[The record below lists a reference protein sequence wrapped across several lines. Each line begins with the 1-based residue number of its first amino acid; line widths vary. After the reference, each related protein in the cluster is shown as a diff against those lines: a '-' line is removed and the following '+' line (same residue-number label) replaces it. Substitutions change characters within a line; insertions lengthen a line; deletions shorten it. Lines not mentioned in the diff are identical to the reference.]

1 MVKKVI
7 IAGAGGRD
15 FHNFLTYFRD
25 NPEYLVVAFTATQI
39 PGIERRRFPASLAGP
54 KYPLGIPIYPEDEL
68 PRLIKELGVD
78 EVVLSYSDLTYEE
91 LGRFTSKVLAAG
103 ASLRLL
109 PPSETYLMT
118 YKPVIAVTA
127 VKTGAGKSTVS
138 RAITKELLS
147 RGLKVVPIR
156 HPMAYGDLEV
166 VVEVFRSE
174 EDLDKYGVTIEERE
188 EYIHYIRLGLKVVPI
203 RHPMAY
209 GDLEV
214 VVQVFRSEEDL
225 DKYGVTI
232 EEREEYIHY
241 IRLGVPVLAG
251 VDYGRVLI
259 EAERLGDVILWDGGN
274 NDTPFIRF
282 NYMVTV
288 ADAMRP
294 GYEISTYPGEVN
306 VRLANAVIVNKVSR
320 ARKEDV
326 EKVVRNVKDVN
337 PEAKVV
343 LADMEVFVDKPEL
356 VKGRRVAVIEDS
368 PSVTHGG
375 LPYGAGYV
383 AAEKYGV
390 SEVIDPKP
398 YAVGIVRELLQTYP
412 HVGPVIPSVGYNVK
426 HIRDL
431 EMTINNMDVDAVILG
446 TPVDLTKIIN
456 IRKPVVRVYW
466 ELKVLEG
473 PTISELVDEFLN
485 SSVRR

>member
-91 LGRFTSKVLAAG
+91 LGRFASKVLAAG

-138 RAITKELLS
+138 RTITKELLG
-147 RGLKVVPIR
+147 RG
-156 HPMAYGDLEV
+156 
-166 VVEVFRSE
+166 F
-174 EDLDKYGVTIEERE
+174 
-188 EYIHYIRLGLKVVPI
+188 KVVPI

-214 VVQVFRSEEDL
+214 VVQVFKSEEDL
-225 DKYGVTI
+225 DRYGVTI

-251 VDYGRVLI
+251 VDYGKVLL

-274 NDTPFIRF
+274 NDVPFIRF
-282 NYMVTV
+282 NYMVTI

-294 GYEISTYPGEVN
+294 GYEVSTYPGEVN

-320 ARKEDV
+320 ARREDV
-326 EKVVRNVKDVN
+326 ERVLRNVREVN
-337 PEAKVV
+337 PKAKVV
-343 LADMEVFVDKPEL
+343 LADMEVFVDRPEL

-383 AAEKYGV
+383 AAEKYGA
-390 SEVIDPKP
+390 SEVVDPKP
-398 YAVGIVRELLQTYP
+398 YAVGIVKELLQVYP
-412 HVGPVIPSVGYNVK
+412 HIGPVIPSVGYNTQ

-431 EMTINNMDVDAVILG
+431 EVTIDRMDVDVVVLG
-446 TPVDLTKIIN
+446 TPVDLTRIIN

-485 SSVRR
+485 SSLRK

>member
-91 LGRFTSKVLAAG
+91 LGRFASKVLAAG

-138 RAITKELLS
+138 RTITKELLG
-147 RGLKVVPIR
+147 RGFKVVP
-156 HPMAYGDLEV
+156 V
-166 VVEVFRSE
+166 
-174 EDLDKYGVTIEERE
+174 
-188 EYIHYIRLGLKVVPI
+188 

-214 VVQVFRSEEDL
+214 VVQVFKSEEDL
-225 DKYGVTI
+225 DRYGVTI

-251 VDYGRVLI
+251 VDYGKVLL

-274 NDTPFIRF
+274 NDAPFIRF
-282 NYMVTV
+282 NYMVTI

-294 GYEISTYPGEVN
+294 GYEVSTYPGEVN

-320 ARKEDV
+320 ARREGV
-326 EKVVRNVKDVN
+326 ERVLRNVREVN
-337 PEAKVV
+337 PKAKIV
-343 LADMEVFVDKPEL
+343 LADMEVFVDRPEL

-383 AAEKYGV
+383 AAEKYGA
-390 SEVIDPKP
+390 SEVVDPKP
-398 YAVGIVRELLQTYP
+398 YAVGIVKELLQVYP
-412 HVGPVIPSVGYNVK
+412 HIGPVIPSVGYNIQ

-431 EMTINNMDVDAVILG
+431 EVTIDRMDVDVVVLG
-446 TPVDLTKIIN
+446 TPVDLTRIIN

-485 SSVRR
+485 LSLRK

>member
-91 LGRFTSKVLAAG
+91 LGRFASKVLAAG

-109 PPSETYLMT
+109 PPSETYLTT

-138 RAITKELLS
+138 RTITKELLG
-147 RGLKVVPIR
+147 RG
-156 HPMAYGDLEV
+156 
-166 VVEVFRSE
+166 F
-174 EDLDKYGVTIEERE
+174 
-188 EYIHYIRLGLKVVPI
+188 KVVPI

-214 VVQVFRSEEDL
+214 VVQVFKSEEDL
-225 DKYGVTI
+225 DRYGVTI

-251 VDYGRVLI
+251 VDYGKVLL

-274 NDTPFIRF
+274 NDVPFIRF
-282 NYMVTV
+282 NYMVTI

-294 GYEISTYPGEVN
+294 GYEVSTYPGEVN

-320 ARKEDV
+320 ARREGV
-326 EKVVRNVKDVN
+326 ERVLRNVREVN
-337 PEAKVV
+337 PKAKIV
-343 LADMEVFVDKPEL
+343 LADMEVFVDRPEL
-356 VKGRRVAVIEDS
+356 VKGRRVAVVEDS

-383 AAEKYGV
+383 AAEKYGA
-390 SEVIDPKP
+390 SEVVDPKP
-398 YAVGIVRELLQTYP
+398 YAVGIVKELLQVYP
-412 HVGPVIPSVGYNVK
+412 HIGPVIPSVGYNTQ

-431 EMTINNMDVDAVILG
+431 EVTIDRMDVDVVVLG
-446 TPVDLTKIIN
+446 TPVDLTRIIN

-485 SSVRR
+485 SSLRK

>member
-147 RGLKVVPIR
+147 R
-156 HPMAYGDLEV
+156 
-166 VVEVFRSE
+166 S
-174 EDLDKYGVTIEERE
+174 
-188 EYIHYIRLGLKVVPI
+188 LKVVPI

>member
-91 LGRFTSKVLAAG
+91 LGRFASKVLAAG

-138 RAITKELLS
+138 RTITKELLG
-147 RGLKVVPIR
+147 RGFKVVP
-156 HPMAYGDLEV
+156 V
-166 VVEVFRSE
+166 
-174 EDLDKYGVTIEERE
+174 
-188 EYIHYIRLGLKVVPI
+188 

-214 VVQVFRSEEDL
+214 VVQVFKSEEDL
-225 DKYGVTI
+225 DRYGVTI

-251 VDYGRVLI
+251 VDYGKVLL

-274 NDTPFIRF
+274 NDVPFIRF
-282 NYMVTV
+282 NYMVTI

-294 GYEISTYPGEVN
+294 GYEVSTYPGEVN

-326 EKVVRNVKDVN
+326 ERVLRNVREVN
-337 PEAKVV
+337 PKAKVV
-343 LADMEVFVDKPEL
+343 LADMEVFVDRPEL
-356 VKGRRVAVIEDS
+356 VKGRRVAVVEDS

-383 AAEKYGV
+383 AAEKYGA
-390 SEVIDPKP
+390 SEVVDPKP
-398 YAVGIVRELLQTYP
+398 YAVGIVKELLQVYP
-412 HVGPVIPSVGYNVK
+412 HIGPVIPSVGYNIQ

-431 EMTINNMDVDAVILG
+431 EVTIDRMDVDVVVLG
-446 TPVDLTKIIN
+446 TPVDLTRIIN

-485 SSVRR
+485 SSLRK

>member
-91 LGRFTSKVLAAG
+91 LGRFASKVLAAG

-138 RAITKELLS
+138 RTITKELLG
-147 RGLKVVPIR
+147 RGFKVVP
-156 HPMAYGDLEV
+156 V
-166 VVEVFRSE
+166 
-174 EDLDKYGVTIEERE
+174 
-188 EYIHYIRLGLKVVPI
+188 

-214 VVQVFRSEEDL
+214 VVQVFKSEEDL
-225 DKYGVTI
+225 DRYGVTI

-251 VDYGRVLI
+251 VDYGKVLL

-274 NDTPFIRF
+274 NDVPFIRF
-282 NYMVTV
+282 NYMVTI

-294 GYEISTYPGEVN
+294 GYEVSTYPGEVN

-320 ARKEDV
+320 ARREDV
-326 EKVVRNVKDVN
+326 ERVLRNVREVN
-337 PEAKVV
+337 PKAKVV
-343 LADMEVFVDKPEL
+343 LADMEVFVDRPEL
-356 VKGRRVAVIEDS
+356 VKGRRVAVVEDS

-383 AAEKYGV
+383 AAEKYGA
-390 SEVIDPKP
+390 SEVVDPKP
-398 YAVGIVRELLQTYP
+398 YAVGIIKELLQVYP
-412 HVGPVIPSVGYNVK
+412 HIGPVIPSVGYNTQ

-431 EMTINNMDVDAVILG
+431 EVTIDRMDVDVVVLG
-446 TPVDLTKIIN
+446 TPVDLTRIIN

-485 SSVRR
+485 SSLRK

>member
-147 RGLKVVPIR
+147 R
-156 HPMAYGDLEV
+156 
-166 VVEVFRSE
+166 
-174 EDLDKYGVTIEERE
+174 
-188 EYIHYIRLGLKVVPI
+188 GLKVVPI

>member
-91 LGRFTSKVLAAG
+91 LGRFASKVLAAG

-138 RAITKELLS
+138 RTIAKELLG
-147 RGLKVVPIR
+147 RGFKVVP
-156 HPMAYGDLEV
+156 V
-166 VVEVFRSE
+166 
-174 EDLDKYGVTIEERE
+174 
-188 EYIHYIRLGLKVVPI
+188 

-214 VVQVFRSEEDL
+214 VVQVFKSEEDL
-225 DKYGVTI
+225 DRYGVTI

-251 VDYGRVLI
+251 VDYGKVLL

-274 NDTPFIRF
+274 NDVPFIRF
-282 NYMVTV
+282 NYMVTI

-294 GYEISTYPGEVN
+294 GYEVSTYPGEVN

-320 ARKEDV
+320 ARREDV
-326 EKVVRNVKDVN
+326 ERVLRNVREVN
-337 PEAKVV
+337 PKAKVV
-343 LADMEVFVDKPEL
+343 LADMEVFVDRPEL
-356 VKGRRVAVIEDS
+356 VKGRRVAVVEDS

-383 AAEKYGV
+383 AAEKYGA
-390 SEVIDPKP
+390 SEVVDPKP
-398 YAVGIVRELLQTYP
+398 YAVGIIKELLQVYP
-412 HVGPVIPSVGYNVK
+412 HIGPVIPSVGYNIQ

-431 EMTINNMDVDAVILG
+431 EVTIDRMDVDVVVLG
-446 TPVDLTKIIN
+446 TPVDLTRIIN

-485 SSVRR
+485 SSLRK